1 MNVTIYGSDGCGF
14 CEKAVDLAEELC
26 LDYTYIDANT
36 AMIEFSRLFPGAKT
50 VPQIL
55 VNGSGSEDIATLKKS
70 WSIFDESSHRKRI
83 LQTVQLPLGI

>member
-1 MNVTIYGSDGCGF
+1 MNVEIYGTDGCGF
-14 CEKAVDLAEELC
+14 CVKAVDLAEELC

-55 VNGSGSEDIATLKKS
+55 VDGEWVGGYSDFEEVMEH
-70 WSIFDESSHRKRI
+70 FE
-83 LQTVQLPLGI
+83 

>member
-1 MNVTIYGSDGCGF
+1 MNVEIYGADGCGF

-26 LDYTYIDANT
+26 LDYTYIDAYT

-55 VNGSGSEDIATLKKS
+55 VNGEWVGGYSDFEEVM
-70 WSIFDESSHRKRI
+70 ESF
-83 LQTVQLPLGI
+83 

>member
-1 MNVTIYGSDGCGF
+1 VNVTIYGSDGCGF

-36 AMIEFSRLFPGAKT
+36 AVQEFSRLFPGAKT

-55 VNGSGSEDIATLKKS
+55 V
-70 WSIFDESSHRKRI
+70 DEEWVGGYSDFEEVMEYI
-83 LQTVQLPLGI
+83 

>member
-1 MNVTIYGSDGCGF
+1 MQVEIYGMDGCGF

-26 LDYTYIDANT
+26 LDYTYIDANK

-55 VNGSGSEDIATLKKS
+55 VNEEWVGGYSDFEEVMEYI
-70 WSIFDESSHRKRI
+70 
-83 LQTVQLPLGI
+83 

>member
-1 MNVTIYGSDGCGF
+1 MRVEVNVTIYGSDGCGF

-26 LDYTYIDANT
+26 LDYTYVDAND

-55 VNGSGSEDIATLKKS
+55 V
-70 WSIFDESSHRKRI
+70 DEEWIGGYSDFEEVMESF
-83 LQTVQLPLGI
+83 

>member
-1 MNVTIYGSDGCGF
+1 VRAKMNVEIYGADGCGF

-55 VNGSGSEDIATLKKS
+55 VNGEWVGGYSDFEEVM
-70 WSIFDESSHRKRI
+70 ESF
-83 LQTVQLPLGI
+83 

>member
-1 MNVTIYGSDGCGF
+1 MQVEIYGMDGCGF

-55 VNGSGSEDIATLKKS
+55 VDGDWVGGYSDFEEVMEH
-70 WSIFDESSHRKRI
+70 FE
-83 LQTVQLPLGI
+83 